1 MVIMR
6 SVRGHNSFQNPVNVN
21 VALIQ
26 MAAVQFI
33 APLFWRIHSTFKLLK
48 TLEGMYTGLIFF
60 YFSNASDEGYS
71 WTNSDVE

>member
-48 TLEGMYTGLIFF
+48 TLEVMSRLGLAG
-60 YFSNASDEGYS
+60 SRLGSGG
-71 WTNSDVE
+71 